1 VDRYAEGELL
11 RIKWSAQKE
20 LEAERAALI
29 HELENSAAE
38 VKTAEKKTL
47 GKMRAAVFAEL
58 EASLSPEL
66 SVQVEKAIDQ
76 RLRSDAPA
84 PYSAEEA

>member
-1 VDRYAEGELL
+1 ML

-38 VKTAEKKTL
+38 VKTAEKRTL

-84 PYSAEEA
+84 PYSVDSEGA